1 MLRLIFSFF
10 GSIFAL
16 LTLGCALF
24 AIILTAVFYAYGS
37 DLPDYE
43 QLSNYQPATI
53 SRVYSRDGK
62 VIDEFAQQRRLF
74 ISEDEIPDIVKNAF
88 ISAEDKNFYSH
99 IGYDPAGIAK
109 AIFDAANGKELRGA
123 STITQQVM
131 KNFLLTRSR
140 SIDRKIKE
148 IILATR
154 IEKSMSKE
162 KILEL
167 YLNEIFLGQN
177 SYGIVSAADT
187 YFSKALDELTLEE
200 AAYLASLPKA
210 PSNYHPVRQK
220 DRAIARRN
228 FVIREMEENGYVSE
242 DEALIAKS
250 KELITVQGGQL
261 ASKRAFRAPRTYFT
275 DEIRRQLS
283 LSFGEEEFFTGGLAV
298 SATMDLKLQSDA
310 AEALRNGLEK
320 YDRKYS
326 PWRGPVDT
334 IEKKHLQE
342 NTWRKVLKKKNLPRD
357 INGWHLAII
366 YDVSKYVAKI
376 KIEGFPENKNQY
388 LDLKNEMTWAQNRVF
403 DNGKRI
409 SINSAK
415 DMWSLGDIVFVKS
428 LYDNDTN
435 TIKWT
440 LRQIP
445 KIQGG
450 FVAMDTETGR
460 VLAMQGG
467 FSYQHSVFNRA
478 TQAKR
483 QPGSSFKPFV
493 YAAALDVGYSPASL
507 IIDAP
512 IEIDT
517 PQGLWSPKNYSNK
530 FYGPAPLRIG
540 IEQSRNLMTIRLA
553 QDVGMEVISGYAE
566 RFGVYNKMQKLLAA
580 SLGAQETT
588 LYKMVSS
595 YAMFANGGERVV
607 PTMVDRVQDRF
618 GRTIYKHDKRECT
631 NCKKNI
637 LEMGK
642 SPFINSNRER
652 VLDPLTA
659 FRLQSMMRGVVER
672 GTARSVA
679 IDGIEIAGKTGTTND
694 AKDVWFVGFTRNI
707 VAGCYIGFDTP
718 KPLRKGASGGGMC
731 GPVFKEFMIEA
742 IEKYGSGSF
751 SQPPNTYF
759 AKFDRNTGA
768 LLPDGGTGGN
778 PNNIPG
784 SNVTS
789 ELFRIGDDP
798 VLDGLVTV
806 IDGGYSVIADDEIFS
821 EFSNDFGSTT
831 GDNWIGH
838 YTDKKKQMD
847 KINFGSLSSGGMY

>member
-1 MLRLIFSFF
+1 LLRFIFSFF

-74 ISEDEIPDIVKNAF
+74 ISADEIPDIVKNAF
-88 ISAEDKNFYSH
+88 ISAEDKNFYNH

-177 SYGIVSAADT
+177 SYGIASAADT

-261 ASKRAFRAPRTYFT
+261 ASKRASRAPRTYFT

-310 AEALRNGLEK
+310 AKALRNGLEE

-342 NTWRKVLKKKNLPRD
+342 DTWRKVLKKKNLPRD

-388 LDLKNEMTWAQNRVF
+388 LDLKNEMTWAKNRVF

-415 DMWSLGDIVFVKS
+415 DMWSLGDIVFVKP

-460 VLAMQGG
+460 VLALQGG

-478 TQAKR
+478 TQANR

-517 PQGLWSPKNYSNK
+517 PQGLWSPKNSSNK

-540 IEQSRNLMTIRLA
+540 IE
-553 QDVGMEVISGYAE
+553 
-566 RFGVYNKMQKLLAA
+566 
-580 SLGAQETT
+580 
-588 LYKMVSS
+588 
-595 YAMFANGGERVV
+595 
-607 PTMVDRVQDRF
+607 
-618 GRTIYKHDKRECT
+618 
-631 NCKKNI
+631 
-637 LEMGK
+637 
-642 SPFINSNRER
+642 
-652 VLDPLTA
+652 
-659 FRLQSMMRGVVER
+659 
-672 GTARSVA
+672 
-679 IDGIEIAGKTGTTND
+679 
-694 AKDVWFVGFTRNI
+694 
-707 VAGCYIGFDTP
+707 
-718 KPLRKGASGGGMC
+718 
-731 GPVFKEFMIEA
+731 
-742 IEKYGSGSF
+742 
-751 SQPPNTYF
+751 
-759 AKFDRNTGA
+759 
-768 LLPDGGTGGN
+768 
-778 PNNIPG
+778 
-784 SNVTS
+784 
-789 ELFRIGDDP
+789 
-798 VLDGLVTV
+798 
-806 IDGGYSVIADDEIFS
+806 
-821 EFSNDFGSTT
+821 
-831 GDNWIGH
+831 
-838 YTDKKKQMD
+838 
-847 KINFGSLSSGGMY
+847 

>member
-1 MLRLIFSFF
+1 MLRFIFSFF

-74 ISEDEIPDIVKNAF
+74 ISADEIPDIVKNAF
-88 ISAEDKNFYSH
+88 ISAEDKNFYNH

-154 IEKSMSKE
+154 IETSMSKE

-177 SYGIVSAADT
+177 SYGIASAADT

-261 ASKRAFRAPRTYFT
+261 ASKRASRAPRTYFT

-310 AEALRNGLEK
+310 AKALRNGLEE

-342 NTWRKVLKKKNLPRD
+342 DTWRKVLKKKNLPRD

-376 KIEGFPENKNQY
+376 KIEGFPENKNQF
-388 LDLKNEMTWAQNRVF
+388 LDLKNEMTWAKSRIF

-415 DMWSLGDIVFVKS
+415 DMWSLGDIVFVKP

-460 VLAMQGG
+460 VLALQGG

-478 TQAKR
+478 TQANR

-517 PQGLWSPKNYSNK
+517 PQGLWSPKNSSNK
-530 FYGPAPLRIG
+530 
-540 IEQSRNLMTIRLA
+540 
-553 QDVGMEVISGYAE
+553 
-566 RFGVYNKMQKLLAA
+566 
-580 SLGAQETT
+580 
-588 LYKMVSS
+588 
-595 YAMFANGGERVV
+595 
-607 PTMVDRVQDRF
+607 
-618 GRTIYKHDKRECT
+618 
-631 NCKKNI
+631 
-637 LEMGK
+637 
-642 SPFINSNRER
+642 
-652 VLDPLTA
+652 LT
-659 FRLQSMMRGVVER
+659 
-672 GTARSVA
+672 
-679 IDGIEIAGKTGTTND
+679 
-694 AKDVWFVGFTRNI
+694 
-707 VAGCYIGFDTP
+707 
-718 KPLRKGASGGGMC
+718 
-731 GPVFKEFMIEA
+731 
-742 IEKYGSGSF
+742 
-751 SQPPNTYF
+751 
-759 AKFDRNTGA
+759 
-768 LLPDGGTGGN
+768 
-778 PNNIPG
+778 
-784 SNVTS
+784 
-789 ELFRIGDDP
+789 
-798 VLDGLVTV
+798 
-806 IDGGYSVIADDEIFS
+806 
-821 EFSNDFGSTT
+821 
-831 GDNWIGH
+831 
-838 YTDKKKQMD
+838 
-847 KINFGSLSSGGMY
+847 